1 MTKYKLDKNTKER
14 KLEKKKIV
22 VDGLQM
28 NPKFK
33 NHQSLVNV
41 EEIIIA
47 SPNLKEKALK
57 MQFNIAFRKVLRM
70 VMDTMED
77 GGDSDIGVALNELDR
92 MKKILKEKYE
102 QEVSISEFHI
112 MWQKVEL
119 LESDLKRT
127 LVERRRMEELY
138 FRKMMEEQEIEE
150 ERGRGR

>member
-1 MTKYKLDKNTKER
+1 MTEYKLDKNTKER
-14 KLEKKKIV
+14 KLGKKKIV
-22 VDGLQM
+22 VDGFQM

-47 SPNLKEKALK
+47 SPNLKDKVLK
-57 MQFNIAFRKVLRM
+57 MQFNIAFRKALRM
-70 VMDTMED
+70 VMDTIEE
-77 GGDSDIGVALNELDR
+77 GGDEDIGIALNELDH

-102 QEVSISEFHI
+102 QEISISEFHH
-112 MWQKVEL
+112 MWQKVDL
-119 LESDLKRT
+119 LESDLKRK

-138 FRKMMEEQEIEE
+138 FRRMMEEQELEE

>member
-1 MTKYKLDKNTKER
+1 MTEYKLDKNTKER
-14 KLEKKKIV
+14 KLGKKKIV